1 MRRLLPFA
9 SLLSLLLLVSG
20 CSTSTPTEVWRGPE
34 TIGRIGTP
42 LVDEASGFAVSRRD
56 ATLLWTHNDSGG
68 QPVLYALGTDGHLR
82 GTLRLAGVGNYD
94 WEDVAAFELDG
105 RAWLLVAETGDN
117 NAVRHDCALYI
128 IAEPD
133 PATLSPDRELT
144 VPIAWRIPVS
154 YPGGPRDC
162 ESVAVD
168 APARLVYLISKRTSP
183 PVVYS
188 LPLTAPAGTA
198 PVAQPVVDLANIPAP
213 SGPAAQFNLPGG
225 RYRSWPVGLDISRD
239 GRRAVVLTYGEPY
252 VYERREGETW
262 AQAFARP
269 ALQLPAHNLLQ
280 AEAVCFSPDARTIY
294 VTTEGKSPPI
304 VRYRLQPAP

>member
-1 MRRLLPFA
+1 MHRRLFFILGV
-9 SLLSLLLLVSG
+9 LSLCLSQG
-20 CSTSTPTEVWRGPE
+20 CSTSTPSEVWRGPE
-34 TIGRIGTP
+34 TVGRIGSP
-42 LVDEASGFAVSRRD
+42 HVDEASGLAVSRRD

-68 QPVLYALGTDGHLR
+68 QPVLYALGTDGRAR
-82 GTLRLAGVGNYD
+82 GAVRLAGVINYD
-94 WEDVAAFELDG
+94 WEDIASFELDG

-117 NAVRHDCALYI
+117 NANRHDCALYV

-144 VPIAWRIPVS
+144 VPVAWRIPVN

-168 APARLVYLISKRTSP
+168 VRERLVYLISKRTTP

-188 LPLTAPAGTA
+188 LPLTPPASATPA
-198 PVAQPVVDLANIPAP
+198 AQRIVDLANIPAP
-213 SGPAAQFNLPGG
+213 SGPTARLELPGG
-225 RYRSWPVGLDISRD
+225 RYRSWPVGFDLSAD

-252 VYERREGETW
+252 VYERNDGETW
-262 AQAFARP
+262 AQAFARAP
-269 ALQLPAHNLLQ
+269 QQLHTHSLMQ

-294 VTTEGKSPPI
+294 VTAEGKSAPLL
-304 VRYRLQPAP
+304 RYRLQPQP